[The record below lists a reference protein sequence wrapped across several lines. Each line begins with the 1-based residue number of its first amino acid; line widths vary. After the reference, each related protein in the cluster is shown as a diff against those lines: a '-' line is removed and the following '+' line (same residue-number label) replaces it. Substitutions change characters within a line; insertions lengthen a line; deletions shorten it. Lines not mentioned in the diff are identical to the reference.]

1 MKKMITKETE
11 VKQLVEWDKK
21 HFLHPTSNPKEGA
34 TTGPSIIFSEGKGVY
49 VKNAIDGEQYLDAMS
64 MLWNVNLG
72 HGHQELAKAGSEQ
85 LASLACTSSF
95 KGFSNEPAIQLAEKL
110 ASITPGD
117 LNTVF
122 YTSGGSESNDTALK
136 LARFYWG
143 LKGKSE
149 KRNFIALNK
158 AYHGVTM
165 AAQTAT
171 GIPTFNEFAGSNI
184 DGVFHAEAHLLNC
197 ELGDQD
203 DPNYTNSIR
212 GIIEREGADTIAGII
227 LEPVQGA
234 GGVNMPPE
242 GYLQAVRDICD
253 EFNILFLAD
262 EVICGFGRTG
272 KMFGVDNWQVTPDMM
287 SIAKGLT
294 SGYAQLGGVMMNE
307 EIRQTFANYDGV
319 LSHGFTYSGHP
330 TACAIG
336 LKNIEI
342 IERDNILENV
352 KNMEIEMKKGL
363 DYLQQKY
370 PFVTK
375 SRSLGLLS
383 AFELYE
389 DPATE
394 KLFESR
400 VFPANTVVDE
410 SFKQKLIV
418 RAVGAHN
425 QGIAIAPPLNINKQ
439 EIEDIF
445 ERMDA
450 ALTAFQKKIK

>member
-1 MKKMITKETE
+1 
-11 VKQLVEWDKK
+11 
-21 HFLHPTSNPKEGA
+21 
-34 TTGPSIIFSEGKGVY
+34 
-49 VKNAIDGEQYLDAMS
+49 
-64 MLWNVNLG
+64 
-72 HGHQELAKAGSEQ
+72 
-85 LASLACTSSF
+85 
-95 KGFSNEPAIQLAEKL
+95 
-110 ASITPGD
+110 
-117 LNTVF
+117 
-122 YTSGGSESNDTALK
+122 
-136 LARFYWG
+136 
-143 LKGKSE
+143 
-149 KRNFIALNK
+149 
-158 AYHGVTM
+158 M

-203 DPNYTNSIR
+203 DPNYANSIR

-352 KNMEIEMKKGL
+352 QNMEIEMKKK
-363 DYLQQKY
+363 D
-370 PFVTK
+370 
-375 SRSLGLLS
+375 
-383 AFELYE
+383 
-389 DPATE
+389 
-394 KLFESR
+394 
-400 VFPANTVVDE
+400 
-410 SFKQKLIV
+410 
-418 RAVGAHN
+418 
-425 QGIAIAPPLNINKQ
+425 
-439 EIEDIF
+439 
-445 ERMDA
+445 
-450 ALTAFQKKIK
+450 